1 MLLFTWTGLMTKL
14 QHFFEWSFR
23 MMDAPNRN
31 VNITFIIIGIIGAIY
46 WLTRQN
52 KYNAEADQN
61 GTIK

>member
-1 MLLFTWTGLMTKL
+1 MLLFTWTGLMTKTAHL
-14 QHFFEWSFR
+14 FQWSFHL
-23 MMDAPNRN
+23 MDGPNRN
-31 VNITFIIIGIIGAIY
+31 VNIMFIIIRAIGAIY